1 MISDI
6 VLYNKSDSRTI
17 PDPRSHSDRRRDNI
31 LSFEGGESLLFP
43 SFLFLLFFS
52 FIDYFVPRRTNRQ
65 FRTEQ
70 LDLISFECRKIRIQ
84 SR

>member
-1 MISDI
+1 MISDT

-52 FIDYFVPRRTNRQ
+52 FIDYFVPRRTNS
-65 FRTEQ
+65 E
-70 LDLISFECRKIRIQ
+70 LNKLISFECRKIRIQ